1 MIGARLAP
9 WQRSGASPWDR
20 WIPWALVAFLGVV
33 LAANGALIGLAFL
46 TWPGLETAD
55 AYRKGIGYNAVLEAA
70 REQAA
75 LGWEVGL
82 AFVPD
87 GAGPQGRLEL
97 RLADMLGQ
105 PIERAVVHTDLIRP
119 TQAGHDFT
127 TPLEAAAAGMY
138 AKTLAFP
145 LPGIWDVRV
154 QAEHRGRTYRTTR
167 RVIVPE

>member
-1 MIGARLAP
+1 M
-9 WQRSGASPWDR
+9 
-20 WIPWALVAFLGVV
+20 
-33 LAANGALIGLAFL
+33 LAANGALIGIAFL

-55 AYRKGIGYNAVLEAA
+55 AYRKVSPTMPHSRRRAS
-70 REQAA
+70 RRP
-75 LGWEVGL
+75 W
-82 AFVPD
+82 
-87 GAGPQGRLEL
+87 AGKPSSRSCRTGPHGRLEL

-105 PIERAVVHTDLIRP
+105 PIERAAVHADLIRP
-119 TQAGHDFT
+119 TRAGHDFT
-127 TPLEAAAAGMY
+127 TPLEAAATGVY

>member
-1 MIGARLAP
+1 MIGAAIARR
-9 WQRSGASPWDR
+9 QRSDPSPWDR
-20 WIPWALVAFLGVV
+20 WIPWAFVAFLGVV
-33 LAANGALIGLAFL
+33 LAANGAMIGIAFL

-55 AYRKGIGYNAVLEAA
+55 AYRKGITYHAALEVA

-75 LGWEVGL
+75 LGWEADL
-82 AFVPD
+82 AFVP
-87 GAGPQGRLEL
+87 AGTGRHGRLEL

-105 PIERAVVHTDLIRP
+105 PIERAAVHVDLIRP
-119 TQAGHDFT
+119 TRAGHDFT
-127 TPLEAAAAGMY
+127 TPLEAAAAGVY